1 MPEMTIGSLA
11 KACGVGVE
19 TVRYYQR
26 RGLLAEPQRRS
37 GGIRRYGADAV
48 ARLGFIRRAQD
59 VGFTLDEVKAL
70 LKLGETPNCRGARKL
85 AAQKLE
91 VVQAR
96 LRDLQRVGRAL
107 TELIEQCDAGRER
120 HCPII
125 RNLTGNSG
133 QAGAIKSGY

>member
-1 MPEMTIGSLA
+1 MPEMTIGALA

-26 RGLLAEPQRRS
+26 RGLLAEPQRRA
-37 GGIRRYGADAV
+37 GGVRRYGTDAV

-59 VGFTLDEVKAL
+59 VGFTLDEVKVL
-70 LKLGETPNCRGARKL
+70 LKLGETPNCRGARTL

-91 VVQAR
+91 VVKTR
-96 LRDLQRVGRAL
+96 MRDLQRVRRAL
-107 TELIEQCDAGRER
+107 TELIERCDAGRNR

-125 RNLTGNSG
+125 ENLARGS
-133 QAGAIKSGY
+133 

>member
-1 MPEMTIGSLA
+1 MLQMTIGALA

-26 RGLLAEPQRRS
+26 RGLLAEPQRLS
-37 GGIRRYGADAV
+37 GGVRRYGADAV

-70 LKLGETPNCRGARKL
+70 LKLGETPSCRGARTL

-91 VVQAR
+91 VVKAR
-96 LRDLQRVGRAL
+96 LRDLQRVRGAL
-107 TELIEQCDAGRER
+107 TELIERCDAGRER

-125 RNLTGNSG
+125 ESLSTG
-133 QAGAIKSGY
+133 A

>member
-1 MPEMTIGSLA
+1 MKEMTIGALA

-26 RGLLAEPQRRS
+26 RALLAEPQRRP
-37 GGIRRYGADAV
+37 GGVRRYGADAV

-59 VGFTLDEVKAL
+59 VGFTLDEVKTL
-70 LKLGETPNCRGARKL
+70 LMLGETPNCRGARTL

-96 LRDLQRVGRAL
+96 LRDLQRVRRAL
-107 TELIEQCDAGRER
+107 AELIELCDAGRQR

-125 RNLTGNSG
+125 ESLARAS
-133 QAGAIKSGY
+133 

>member
-26 RGLLAEPQRRS
+26 RKLLAEPQRRA
-37 GGIRRYGADAV
+37 GGVRRYGTDAV

-59 VGFTLDEVKAL
+59 VGFTLDEVKTL
-70 LKLGETPNCRGARKL
+70 LMLGETPNCRGARTL

-91 VVQAR
+91 AVDVR
-96 LRDLQRVGRAL
+96 LRDLRRVRRAL
-107 TELIEQCDAGRER
+107 SELIERCDTGIAR

-125 RNLTGNSG
+125 ASLAR
-133 QAGAIKSGY
+133 QP

>member
-1 MPEMTIGSLA
+1 MPQMTIGALA

-37 GGIRRYGADAV
+37 GGVRRYGTDAV
-48 ARLGFIRRAQD
+48 ARLAFIRRAQD
-59 VGFTLDEVKAL
+59 VGFTLDEVKTL
-70 LKLGETPNCRGARKL
+70 LMLGETPNCRGARTL

-91 VVQAR
+91 VVEAR
-96 LRDLQRVGRAL
+96 LRDLQRVRRAL
-107 TELIEQCDAGRER
+107 AELIERCDAGREH

-125 RNLTGNSG
+125 ESLAR
-133 QAGAIKSGY
+133 GA

>member
-26 RGLLAEPQRRS
+26 RGLLAEPQRRP
-37 GGIRRYGADAV
+37 GGVRRYGTDAV
-48 ARLGFIRRAQD
+48 TRLGFIRRAQD
-59 VGFTLDEVKAL
+59 VGFTLDEVKTL
-70 LKLGETPNCRGARKL
+70 LKLGETPNCRGARTL

-96 LRDLQRVGRAL
+96 LRDLQRVRRAL
-107 TELIEQCDAGRER
+107 TELIERCDAGRER
-120 HCPII
+120 H
-125 RNLTGNSG
+125 RLG
-133 QAGAIKSGY
+133 QGDA